1 MKQPSSLATDTLTPL
16 KDSQSTVA
24 AMHTALISDACRYIE
39 TADHIPTLDEL
50 AERAR
55 ISRFYFHRVFKAATG
70 LTPRAYAA
78 AQRAKKMRNSLGGQG
93 TITDAIYEAGF
104 SSSGRFYEATNH
116 RLGMRPTDYR
126 AGGKNTAIR
135 FAVGECSLGSILV
148 AQSQRGVCAILM
160 GNDPDQLVRDL
171 QDQFPQAD
179 LLGGDADFEQ
189 VVAKVVGFVQAPALG
204 LDLPLDIR
212 GTAFQER
219 VWQALRQIPAGRTA
233 TYTQIAQELGI
244 PKAVRAVANACGAN
258 FLAVAIP
265 CHRVVRKDGSLS
277 GYRWGVDRK
286 RKLLDHEASH

>member
-50 AERAR
+50 AVRAR

>member
-1 MKQPSSLATDTLTPL
+1 MKQPSSLATDTLNPL
-16 KDSQSTVA
+16 ADSQPTVT
-24 AMHTALISDACRYIE
+24 AMHTALVSDACRYIE
-39 TADHIPTLDEL
+39 TAGHIPTLDEL

-78 AQRAKKMRNSLGGQG
+78 AQQAKKMRDSLGGQG
-93 TITDAIYEAGF
+93 TITDAIYQAGF

-126 AGGKNTAIR
+126 AGGKNTTIH
-135 FAVGECSLGSILV
+135 FAVGECSLGAILV

-160 GNDPDQLVRDL
+160 GSDPDQLLRDL

-189 VVAKVVGFVQAPALG
+189 IVAKVVGFVQAPALG

-219 VWQALRQIPAGRTA
+219 VWQALRQIPAGSTA

-286 RKLLDHEASH
+286 RKLLDHEASL